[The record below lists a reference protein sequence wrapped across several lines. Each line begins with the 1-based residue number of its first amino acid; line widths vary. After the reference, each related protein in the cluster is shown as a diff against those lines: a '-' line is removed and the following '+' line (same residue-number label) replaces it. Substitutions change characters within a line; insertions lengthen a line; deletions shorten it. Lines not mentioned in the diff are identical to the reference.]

1 MTELSKIIRSFY
13 LSVIVTILTTL
24 VFCGVFIAQSNTDNM
39 LFG

>member
-13 LSVIVTILTTL
+13 LSVIITVFTTL
-24 VFCGVFIAQSNTDNM
+24 IFCGVFIAQSNTDKM

>member
-13 LSVIVTILTTL
+13 LSVIITVLTTL
-24 VFCGVFIAQSNTDNM
+24 IFCGVFIAEANTDKM

>member
-13 LSVIVTILTTL
+13 LSVIITVLTTL
-24 VFCGVFIAQSNTDNM
+24 VFCGVFIAQANTDKM